1 MAIKFR
7 ANPSTGRRVLA
18 KNGRVYRYNG
28 KSWTTKKPAEINA
41 NRFKYRSI
49 YTRGYTSGGYKNSSP
64 WRNVNRT
71 QHATDTTAN
80 LGDLM
85 DRNAA
90 YTMSSYSDYNQ
101 YIYNATVGGTHATL
115 GNYTNSISMVNEAGR
130 AHSTTWDTPSSFSSY
145 GDLSVVMDPG
155 LVNAYLIGG
164 GYEACKHNLV
174 TEVMGAHG
182 SAGSYTSSFNLSFQ
196 GALYGWHFST
206 YSPGSVNVKF
216 EFSTET
222 YSDGNLS
229 LGTNNGWGKALST
242 KDGWAYVKAS
252 PNTGSLIYKV
262 SDLTGVNIRTDLV
275 TPDGNAGEENYQ
287 SGQEHGYC
295 LGHYN
300 GSQNNNTYKVDY
312 ATDTL
317 TNLGSDAQPKGHDG
331 CSSAGTAPASSG
343 IIGGL

>member
-1 MAIKFR
+1 MPIKFKV
-7 ANPSTGRRVLA
+7 NPSAGDRRLA
-18 KNGRVYRYNG
+18 KNGRVYKFNG
-28 KSWTTKKPAEINA
+28 HSWTTRKEVEINN

-49 YTRGYTSGGYKNSSP
+49 YTRGYVSGGYKNSSP

-71 QHATDTTAN
+71 VHATDTTTN
-80 LGDLM
+80 LGDLL

-90 YTMSSYSDYNQ
+90 YTMAGYSDYNK
-101 YIYNATVGGTHATL
+101 YIYNSVSGGTHASL
-115 GNYTNSISMVNEAGR
+115 GNYTNSISMVNEVGR
-130 AHSTTWDTPSSFSSY
+130 AHSSTWDTPNSFTGY
-145 GDLSVVMDPG
+145 GDLSVVLDPG

-164 GYEACKHNLV
+164 GYNACKHNLV

-182 SAGSYTSSFNLSFQ
+182 SAGNYSSSENLSFQ
-196 GALYGWHFST
+196 GEKYGWHFST
-206 YSPGSVNVKF
+206 NSPGSINLKF
-216 EFSTET
+216 EFKTET
-222 YSDGNLS
+222 YSAGGLS
-229 LGTNNGWGKALST
+229 LGTNDGWGKALST

-252 PNTGSLIYKV
+252 PNIGSAIHKV
-262 SDLTGVNIRTDLV
+262 SDVTGSNLRTDLV

-300 GSQNNNTYKVDY
+300 GAQNNNTYKI
-312 ATDTL
+312 AHPTDTL
-317 TNLGSDAQPKGHDG
+317 TSLGSDAQPKGHDG